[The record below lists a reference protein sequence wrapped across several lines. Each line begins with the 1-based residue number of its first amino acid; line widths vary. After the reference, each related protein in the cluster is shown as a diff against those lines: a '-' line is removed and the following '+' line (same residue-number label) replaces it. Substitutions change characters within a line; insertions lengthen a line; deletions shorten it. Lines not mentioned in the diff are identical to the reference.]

1 MRRTRL
7 RAALLVVVAAAL
19 AGIGY
24 QVSRTIIVRRTRT
37 WLDLGADFLPQA
49 AQHIRNF
56 RRVKVENGRTVWE
69 ITAQD
74 AQYFEKQSEMVVR
87 EPRVT
92 LFMASGGRQAHIA
105 GTEGRLTLDGREV
118 RAVTLRG
125 SVIVQLDD
133 LRLVTDEATYERE
146 HDLIRAPGAV
156 TITGRTLDVTGRGM
170 ELEVTPQHMRL
181 LDDVH
186 TVVRSSAS
194 TS

>member
-19 AGIGY
+19 AGIAY
-24 QVSRTIIVRRTRT
+24 QVSRTVIARRART

-56 RRVKVENGRTVWE
+56 RRVKVENGRTIWE

-74 AQYFEKQSEMVVR
+74 AQYFEKQDEMVVR

-92 LFMASGGRQAHIA
+92 LFVSNGERQAHIA
-105 GTEGRLTLDGREV
+105 GTEGRLRLEGREV

-125 SVIVQLDD
+125 SVVLQLDD
-133 LRLVTDEATYERE
+133 LRMLTEEATYERE
-146 HDLIRAPGAV
+146 HDLIRAPGQV
-156 TITGRTLDVTGRGM
+156 TITGQTLDVTGRGM

-186 TVVRSSAS
+186 TVVRSRAS

>member
-19 AGIGY
+19 VAIGY
-24 QVSRTIIVRRTRT
+24 QVSRSIGRRART
-37 WLDLGADFLPQA
+37 WHDLGADFLPQA

-56 RRVKVENGRTVWE
+56 RRVKVENGRMVWE

-74 AQYFEKQSEMVVR
+74 ATYFEKQDEVIVR

-92 LFMASGGRQAHIA
+92 LFVVDGGRQAHIA

-118 RAVTLRG
+118 RTLTLRG
-125 SVIVQLDD
+125 TVVVQLDD
-133 LRLVTDEATYERE
+133 LKLVTDEATYDRA

-156 TITGRTLDVTGRGM
+156 TITGQTLDIRGRGM
-170 ELEVTPQHMRL
+170 EFEIAPQHMRL

-186 TVVRSSAS
+186 TVVRNNAARS
-194 TS
+194 